1 MSEESVTRWMDELR
15 TGDRDAAEKIVNR
28 YFGQIVRLVRSR
40 LPSHVC
46 RAADEEDVALSA
58 LHRVVGGIEE
68 GEFDKLACRDELWK
82 LLVAISRRKASSHIV
97 RETAAKRGGGKLRGE
112 SALAHPQDND
122 AVAGL
127 DGVAGP
133 GPTPAEALELKEYA
147 DQIIQFL
154 AGLSDQTLCDIAI
167 WKSLDRT
174 DAWIAEQLDC
184 STRTIERK
192 RQLIREKVLQWAETP
207 K

>member
-1 MSEESVTRWMDELR
+1 MSEESVTRWIDELR
-15 TGDRDAAEKIVNR
+15 TGDQQAAEKIVNR
-28 YFGQIVRLVRSR
+28 YFGQIVRLVRTR

-58 LHRVVGGIEE
+58 LNSVVDGIQV

-112 SALAHPQDND
+112 SALAHPKGKD
-122 AVAGL
+122 AAAGF
-127 DGVAGP
+127 DGVASP
-133 GPTPAEALELKEYA
+133 RPTPDEELELKEYA

-154 AGLSDQTLCDIAI
+154 GGLSDRTLCDIAI

-174 DAWIAEQLDC
+174 DTWIAEQLDC
-184 STRTIERK
+184 STRTVERK
-192 RQLIREKVLQWAETP
+192 RRLIREKVLQWAETP
-207 K
+207 Q